1 MVGSAPSRGGHSCGR
16 QIRGVDHLALWVN
29 DADAT
34 AVQLCRRFGFHPH
47 AERQGEAGAIV
58 RRVVRQGD
66 IRFVLTSAHGTS
78 SPIHEHVAEHG
89 EGIRDIAFRV
99 DDVEAAYHAA
109 MSLGAK
115 SVVAPGHEE
124 NALGV
129 VRHATIAGF
138 GDNILHSF
146 VDRSGYAGP
155 HAPGY
160 REWAPAE
167 SASLLPRPELLEIDH
182 LNTALPIGTM
192 NAWSAFYVDVLGFTD
207 VQRFDPTRLSTEE
220 SAVSSRVLQDPSGEL
235 LFACAE
241 PIAGR
246 PGHIDR
252 GLAAQGGAY
261 VQHVAMTC
269 ASLVESV
276 RALRARGVG
285 FMAVPPTYYR
295 ELAER
300 VQAGGLDVPALADLA
315 ILVDQDEAGTLLQI
329 FTEHVG
335 NESWFELIERRGSRY
350 CLGEGNIRALAL
362 AAERHRHAVRPADDA
377 LQV

>member
-1 MVGSAPSRGGHSCGR
+1 MFESVSSRRVHLCGR

-29 DADAT
+29 DAEDT
-34 AVQLCRRFGFHPH
+34 AAHLCRRFGFRPV
-47 AERQGEAGAIV
+47 AERQGEACGVI

-66 IRFVLTSAHGTS
+66 IRLVLTSTRDTS
-78 SPIHEHVAEHG
+78 SRIHEHVQQHG
-89 EGIRDIAFRV
+89 EGVRDVAFRV
-99 DDVEAAYHAA
+99 DDVEAAYRAA
-109 MSLGAK
+109 LSLGATG
-115 SVVAPGHEE
+115 VVAPVSEE
-124 NALGV
+124 RARGV

-138 GDNILHSF
+138 GDNTLHSL
-146 VDRSGYAGP
+146 VERSGYAGA
-155 HAPGY
+155 HAPSY
-160 REWAPAE
+160 QECAPAE
-167 SASLLPRPELLEIDH
+167 PACLLPLPALLEIDH
-182 LNTALPIGTM
+182 LNTALPIGAM
-192 NAWSAFYVDVLGFTD
+192 DAWVAFYVDILGFSE

-220 SAVSSRVLQDPSGEL
+220 SAVNSRVIQDPSGKL
-235 LFACAE
+235 LLACAE

-252 GLAAQGGAY
+252 GLAAHGGPY

-295 ELAER
+295 ELAKR
-300 VQAGGLDVPALADLA
+300 VHADGLDVSALAELA

-335 NESWFELIERRGSRY
+335 NESWFELIERRGSRH
-350 CLGEGNIRALAL
+350 CLGEGNIKALAL
-362 AAERHRHAVRPADDA
+362 AAERHRHAARPADDVVQA
-377 LQV
+377 